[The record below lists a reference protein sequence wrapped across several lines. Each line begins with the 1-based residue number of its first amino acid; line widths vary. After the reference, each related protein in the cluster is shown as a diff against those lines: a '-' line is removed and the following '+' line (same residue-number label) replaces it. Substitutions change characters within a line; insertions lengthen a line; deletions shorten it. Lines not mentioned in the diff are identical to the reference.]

1 MLYINLDPEA
11 KANID
16 TRNLHILILI
26 NMRTESKKLCCTSS
40 GDSMAAT
47 GQGAE
52 YAKGYSTQRHF
63 IQASWCVLL
72 EWSFGPEMYMTHV
85 CAGR

>member
-26 NMRTESKKLCCTSS
+26 NMRTESKKMCCTSS
-40 GDSMAAT
+40 LDSMAAT
-47 GQGAE
+47 G
-52 YAKGYSTQRHF
+52 S
-63 IQASWCVLL
+63 
-72 EWSFGPEMYMTHV
+72 
-85 CAGR
+85 